1 MPFKVTQRVVVCLP
15 MNRQLPSN
23 TIWAF
28 KPAESITHLWSGSTH
43 GLAMK
48 NIPDGPQGGQIKV
61 PCLVS
66 TDTSQAVRQS

>member
-1 MPFKVTQRVVVCLP
+1 MHFKVTQIVVVCLP

-48 NIPDGPQGGQIKV
+48 NITDGPQGGQIKV
-61 PCLVS
+61 PRLVS
-66 TDTSQAVRQS
+66 TDTSQAALQS